1 MRSSIIHPEM
11 TVQETVARWPAT
23 RVVFE
28 RYGIPTQTTPSPV
41 WETIEQAASV
51 QGHWAADKL
60 LGELNQTIGRHAD
73 IQPEMPIVEVVTAYP
88 STRTVFRRYGI
99 PCQLDRIAHWE
110 TIEQAAAARGC
121 WATDA
126 LLGELNKFGKPR
138 DYPVSS

>member
-1 MRSSIIHPEM
+1 MMRSSIHPEM

-28 RYGIPTQTTPSPV
+28 RYGIPTQTIPSPV

-73 IQPEMPIVEVVTAYP
+73 IQPEMPVVEVVTIYP
-88 STRTVFRRYGI
+88 
-99 PCQLDRIAHWE
+99 
-110 TIEQAAAARGC
+110 AR
-121 WATDA
+121 
-126 LLGELNKFGKPR
+126 
-138 DYPVSS
+138 